1 MSGVPVLLL
10 ELMEV
15 VGKPVLPAAA
25 RLHRLIPGQRGR
37 EYCYT
42 PSHLLTEFIIR
53 LRIALS
59 GQLLSSQYFQSELA
73 S

>member
-42 PSHLLTEFIIR
+42 PTNRVHNKVENSTKR
-53 LRIALS
+53 SALI
-59 GQLLSSQYFQSELA
+59 
-73 S
+73 